1 MLSGQKHAK
10 RDYEKFKTM
19 SMGQIVT
26 LTREKKTQRKF
37 EDENLEGI
45 LKVEKKKAF
54 KKKKTRAQLKEREQE
69 ISKLLESPQDIDY
82 DKAMSLYEDQP
93 LEAKE
98 ITVKD
103 KRRLNRLKRKAEEEN
118 KKQAE

>member
-69 ISKLLESPQDIDY
+69 ISKLLESP
-82 DKAMSLYEDQP
+82 
-93 LEAKE
+93 
-98 ITVKD
+98 
-103 KRRLNRLKRKAEEEN
+103 
-118 KKQAE
+118 